1 MSMIYATHPTIES
14 RVDALRRLDGLA
26 RLLDSAVRVPGT
38 SIRVGLDPLMNLVPG
53 VGTLVAKGLSAY
65 LIMEARRHGLPRA
78 AIARM
83 IGRVGL
89 DFVLSVIPV
98 VGWFGDVFYK
108 SNTRNMAELRRH
120 LSGPAGEV
128 VPPRYRG

>member
-1 MSMIYATHPTIES
+1 MTYATHPSVES
-14 RVDALRRLDGLA
+14 RAEALRRLDGLA

-38 SIRVGLDPLMNLVPG
+38 NFRVGIDPLMNLVPG

-65 LIMEARRHGLPRA
+65 LILEARRQGLPSWV
-78 AIARM
+78 IARM
-83 IGRVGL
+83 AGRVGF

-108 SNTRNMAELRRH
+108 SNMRNMADLRSH
-120 LSGPAGEV
+120 LAGDG
-128 VPPRYRG
+128 VPSRYRG